1 MSWRLVKLE
10 EIANVGAGNSAPQ
23 EEHLFQN
30 GIHNFYRTSD
40 VGRIRNGV
48 ISDSVDKLNS
58 EGIRGLKLHSKGTI
72 LFPKSGASTF
82 LNHRVML
89 AEEGY
94 VSSHLATIKA
104 KPEEADDKFLFY
116 FLSTIDAKNLVQD
129 SNYPSLKTSVIEK
142 INLSIPS
149 IAIQK
154 KIVAK
159 LDATFDAVGKTTAA
173 TEANAKNVEALFQSY
188 LTQVFERGGKGWIS
202 TVLDK
207 VCKVDRGSS
216 PRPIKEY
223 FTEADDGVNW
233 IKIGDTEEGGK
244 YIFSTNQK
252 ITKAGAEKSRYVEIG
267 DFILTNSMSYGR
279 PYIMRING
287 YIHDGWFVL
296 RLNKDIDS
304 EYFYYL
310 LTSPYVQ
317 NQFQSLAAGAVVK
330 NISGD
335 LVKKTV
341 LPIPS
346 LSEQKKLAELF
357 SEKQTVLKR
366 LSEVYYEKANAL
378 RLLKQ
383 SILKQAF
390 SGELVKE

>member
-1 MSWRLVKLE
+1 MSWDYVTLGEV
-10 EIANVGAGNSAPQ
+10 ATVGAGNSAPQ
-23 EEHLFQN
+23 DEYLFVN
-30 GIHNFYRTSD
+30 GLHNFYRTSD
-40 VGRIRNGV
+40 VGRIRNGF
-48 ISDSVDKLNS
+48 ISDATDKLNG
-58 EGIRGLKLHSKGTI
+58 EGIKGLKIHPKGTI

-89 AEEGY
+89 EKEGY

-104 KPEEADDKFLFY
+104 NNEKLDDRFLLY
-116 FLSTIDAKNLVQD
+116 FLTTIDAKTLVQD
-129 SNYPSLKTSVIEK
+129 SNYPSLKTSVVEK
-142 INLSIPS
+142 IRTPLPS
-149 IAIQK
+149 LTTQYK
-154 KIVAK
+154 LVAK
-159 LDATFDAVGKTTAA
+159 LDAIFAQIDKATAA
-173 TEANAKNVEALFQSY
+173 AETNAKNAEALFQSY
-188 LTQVFERGGKGWIS
+188 LNQVFEKGGLGWTT

-216 PRPIKEY
+216 PRPIKDY
-223 FTEADDGVNW
+223 FTDSDDGVNW

-252 ITKAGAEKSRYVEIG
+252 ITKVGAEKSRYVEVG

-317 NQFQSLAAGAVVK
+317 KQFKSLAAGSVVK

-335 LVKKTV
+335 LVKKTI

-346 LSEQKKLAELF
+346 TAEQKKLAEIF
-357 SEKQTVLKR
+357 SEKQVLLKR
-366 LSEVYYEKANAL
+366 LTDVYFEKKNDL
-378 RLLKQ
+378 SLLKN
-383 SILKQAF
+383 SILKKAF
-390 SGELVKE
+390 NGELFRE

>member
-1 MSWRLVKLE
+1 MSWIETTLGKSFELYQPKTITTKDLIEDGKYQVY
-10 EIANVGAGNSAPQ
+10 GA
-23 EEHLFQN
+23 
-30 GIHNFYRTSD
+30 
-40 VGRIRNGV
+40 NGV
-48 ISDSVDKLNS
+48 IGRYDKFNHEEPQLLVTC
-58 EGIRGLKLHSKGTI
+58 RGATCGAVNVSSPYSWINGNAMVVK
-72 LFPKSGASTF
+72 PKSKDVDVKFIEYFFRGAVDLSRAITGAAQPQITRQSLSPIVF
-82 LNHRVML
+82 K
-89 AEEGY
+89 Y
-94 VSSHLATIKA
+94 
-104 KPEEADDKFLFY
+104 PP
-116 FLSTIDAKNLVQD
+116 LST
-129 SNYPSLKTSVIEK
+129 
-142 INLSIPS
+142 
-149 IAIQK
+149 QK
-154 KIVAK
+154 RIVAK
-159 LDATFDAVGKTTAA
+159 LDSIFAEIDKTTLTA
-173 TEANAKNVEALFQSY
+173 EANAKNAESLFESY
-188 LTQVFERGGKGWIS
+188 LNQVFERGGDGWII
-202 TVLDK
+202 TALDN

-223 FTEADDGVNW
+223 FTENDDGVNW

-252 ITKAGAEKSRYVEIG
+252 ITKAGAEKSRYVEVG

-317 NQFQSLAAGAVVK
+317 KQFQSLAAGAVVK

-346 LSEQKKLAELF
+346 LSHQKKLAEIF

-366 LSEVYYEKANAL
+366 LSEVYSEKVYEL
-378 RLLKQ
+378 SMLKQ

-390 SGELVKE
+390 NGELVKE